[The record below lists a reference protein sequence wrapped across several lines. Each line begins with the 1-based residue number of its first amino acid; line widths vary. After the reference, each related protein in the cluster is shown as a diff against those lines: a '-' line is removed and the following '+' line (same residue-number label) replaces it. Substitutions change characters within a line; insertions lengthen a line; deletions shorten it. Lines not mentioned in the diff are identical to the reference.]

1 MVRGVENLSQNVDP
15 ASWAWTMLMAMG
27 TRVAKMMSGSS
38 SDGTYSSPAI
48 RLNFKSLEAW
58 SLKTMVV
65 GDCRLL
71 TEPLSSN
78 S

>member
-1 MVRGVENLSQNVDP
+1 
-15 ASWAWTMLMAMG
+15 MLMAMG
-27 TRVAKMMSGSS
+27 TRVDNMMSGSS

-48 RLNFKSLEAW
+48 RLNFNSLEAW
-58 SLKTMVV
+58 SLKTMIV